1 MAEKNNAKCS
11 ICGNDYHM
19 CLSCKDAMSAH
30 PWKIHCCTSEHYK
43 VFQIIRGLST
53 GVYTKD
59 EVREKLQNVNL
70 EDLNTF
76 RPHIKK
82 IIKDIIKDRKETIAE
97 SINENIEV
105 EPTIIEKEIPVVEK
119 TTFPRKRNYKVE
131 TE

>member
-82 IIKDIIKDRKETIAE
+82 IIKDILKDKKETIVE
-97 SINENIEV
+97 SIDENIEA

-119 TTFPRKRNYKVE
+119 TTFPRKRSYKVE